1 MKYVVNVVNVVKGV
15 LSRFYI
21 FKGERL
27 RDGPTLKLTNQ
38 GHVWPCKRK
47 L

>member
-1 MKYVVNVVNVVKGV
+1 VKGV